1 MAKIHHDRQMLG
13 EEDKLANGGG
23 CSLFFV
29 AMKSEMRAGMT
40 PFRFMCFIF
49 GVYECMREHLS
60 KIFCL
65 PMCVCVCDER
75 NLAAGAF

>member
-49 GVYECMREHLS
+49 AC
-60 KIFCL
+60 I
-65 PMCVCVCDER
+65 
-75 NLAAGAF
+75 